1 VTVHP
6 LPAARPQ
13 RISIDL
19 LVTGHPDVRWT
30 GIRGDN
36 STPPKPP

>member
-6 LPAARPQ
+6 LLAARPQ

-19 LVTGHPDVRWT
+19 LVTGHPDVRWK
-30 GIRGDN
+30 GIRGSN
-36 STPPKPP
+36 SALPKPP